1 MRLLLF
7 CLLIFGFDLIAF
19 QTVQLAM
26 QDFVQPVTLG
36 ITIVYWLV
44 PVALIAWILRNQTRE
59 AVSIANDGQNRIIR
73 TVFQLLY
80 FAKFLLLFIFLFLQI
95 GTLLFAGIAAFLPN
109 FDFSNDHAPLLAKI
123 SSLLS
128 GIPLLLMIYGM
139 ARNRHRYKVHEVNV
153 PLVNLPKALDGLRIV
168 QISDVHAGSFTDK
181 EPIKKGIQLINEA
194 KADLV
199 FFTGDLV
206 NSIATE
212 IEPYTDVFDKIRAK
226 YGVFSIFG
234 NHDYGDY
241 VRWPSHEAKLTNLNR
256 LIHLQKQMG
265 WQLLLNEHRLL
276 SINGEK
282 VAIIGVE
289 NYSAS
294 PRFSKYGDLTK
305 AYQGSESAALKL
317 LLSHDPSHWAYQ
329 VAPDRPDI
337 AITFSGH
344 THGAQFGI
352 EIEGWFKW
360 SPVKYFYKQWAGLYQ
375 KGAQFLYVNRGFGY
389 LGYPGRVGIL
399 PEITVMNLRCAE
411 SSLK

>member
-1 MRLLLF
+1 MRFLLF
-7 CLLIFGFDLIAF
+7 CLLLFGFDLVVF

-26 QDFVQPVTLG
+26 EDFSKPITLG
-36 ITIVYWLV
+36 ITIAYWLV
-44 PVALIAWILRNQTRE
+44 PVALIFWIVRNQSRDT
-59 AVSIANDGQNRIIR
+59 NRLTSGGKGRISR
-73 TVFQLLY
+73 TVFQLIY
-80 FAKFLLLFIFLFLQI
+80 FAKFLLLFIFLFLQL
-95 GTLLFAGIAAFLPN
+95 GTLLLAGIASFLPN
-109 FDFSNDHAPLLAKI
+109 FDFSNDHAPLLAII
-123 SSLLS
+123 SVLLS

-139 ARNRHRYKVHEVNV
+139 ARNRHRYKIHEVEV
-153 PLVNLPKALDGLRIV
+153 PLVDLPKALDGLRIV

-181 EPIKKGIQLINEA
+181 EPIKKGIQLINDA

-206 NSIATE
+206 NSIAME
-212 IEPYTDVFDKIRAK
+212 MVPYTEVFDKIRAK

-241 VRWPSHEAKLTNLNR
+241 VRWPSEEAKLTNLNR
-256 LIHLQKQMG
+256 LIHLQKEMG
-265 WQLLLNEHRLL
+265 WHLLLNENRLL
-276 SINGEK
+276 NINGEK

-294 PRFSKYGDLTK
+294 PRFSKYGDLEK
-305 AYQGSESAALKL
+305 AYQGSQSAALKL
-317 LLSHDPSHWAYQ
+317 LLSHDPSHWDDQ
-329 VAPDRPDI
+329 VAPDRSDI

-352 EIEGWFKW
+352 EIGTWFKW

-375 KGAQFLYVNRGFGY
+375 KGPQFLYVNRGFGY

-399 PEITVMNLRCAE
+399 PEITVMNLRC
-411 SSLK
+411 K

>member
-1 MRLLLF
+1 MRFLLF
-7 CLLIFGFDLIAF
+7 CLLIFGFDLMAF
-19 QTVQLAM
+19 QTVQLTM
-26 QDFVQPVTLG
+26 QGLPKPVILG
-36 ITIVYWLV
+36 VTILYWFV
-44 PVALIAWILRNQTRE
+44 PVALIAWILSNQTDT
-59 AVSIANDGQNRIIR
+59 ANLVNNGKYRITR
-73 TVFQLLY
+73 TLFQLIY

-95 GTLLFAGIAAFLPN
+95 GNLLLVGVATLLPN
-109 FDFSNDHAPLLAKI
+109 FNFSNTHAPLLAKI
-123 SSLLS
+123 SVLLS
-128 GIPLLLMIYGM
+128 GGPLLLMIYGM
-139 ARNRHRYKVHEVNV
+139 ARNRHRYKVHEINV
-153 PLVNLPKALDGLRIV
+153 SLENLPKALDGLRIV
-168 QISDVHAGSFTDK
+168 QISDVHSGSFTDK
-181 EPIKKGIQLINEA
+181 EPLKKGIDLINNA

-212 IEPYTDVFDKIRAK
+212 IEPYTDVFDKIKAK
-226 YGVFSIFG
+226 YGVFSILG

-241 VRWPSHEAKLTNLNR
+241 VRWPSKEAKLTNLNR

-265 WQLLLNEHRLL
+265 WQLLLNENRLL
-276 SINGEK
+276 SINGET

-294 PRFSKYGDLTK
+294 PRFSKYGDLAK
-305 AYQGSESAALKL
+305 AYNGSQSAALKL
-317 LLSHDPSHWAYQ
+317 LLSHDPSHWDNQ
-329 VAPDRPDI
+329 VAPDRLDI

-375 KGAQFLYVNRGFGY
+375 KGEQFLYVNRGFGY

-399 PEITVMNLRCAE
+399 PEITVMNLQAVE
-411 SSLK
+411 S

>member
-1 MRLLLF
+1 MRFLLF
-7 CLLIFGFDLIAF
+7 CLLLFGFDLVAF
-19 QTVQLAM
+19 QIVQLAM
-26 QDFVQPVTLG
+26 QDFSKPVILG
-36 ITIVYWLV
+36 ITIVYWFI
-44 PVALIAWILRNQTRE
+44 PVALIAWILNNQSKDTASLASDGDSRITRT
-59 AVSIANDGQNRIIR
+59 I
-73 TVFQLLY
+73 FQLFY
-80 FAKFLLLFIFLFLQI
+80 FAKFLLLFIFLLLQI
-95 GTLLFAGIAAFLPN
+95 GTLLLAGIASFLSSFN
-109 FDFSNDHAPLLAKI
+109 FSNDHAPLLARI
-123 SSLLS
+123 SVLMS
-128 GIPLLLMIYGM
+128 GLPLLLMIYGM
-139 ARNRHRYKVHEVNV
+139 VRNRHRYKVYEVNV

-168 QISDVHAGSFTDK
+168 QISDIHSGSFTDK
-181 EPIKKGIQLINEA
+181 EPIKKGIQLINNA

-212 IEPYTDVFDKIRAK
+212 IEPYIDVFDKIRAK

-241 VRWPSHEAKLTNLNR
+241 VRWPSQTAKLTNLNR
-256 LIHLQKQMG
+256 LIHSQKQMG
-265 WQLLLNEHRLL
+265 WHLLLNEHRLL
-276 SINGEK
+276 NINGEK

-294 PRFSKYGDLTK
+294 PRFSKYGDLAK
-305 AYQGSESAALKL
+305 AYQGSQSAALKL
-317 LLSHDPSHWAYQ
+317 LLSHDPSHWEDQ

-352 EIEGWFKW
+352 EIGTWFKW

-375 KGAQFLYVNRGFGY
+375 KGQQFLYVNRGFGY

-399 PEITVMNLRCAE
+399 PEITLMTLRRKE
-411 SSLK
+411 S

>member
-1 MRLLLF
+1 MRLLFF
-7 CLLIFGFDLIAF
+7 CLLILGFDLIAF

-26 QDFVQPVTLG
+26 QDFAKPVVLG
-36 ITIVYWLV
+36 ITIIYWLI
-44 PVALIAWILRNQTRE
+44 PVALIAWILNNQTKD
-59 AVSIANDGQNRIIR
+59 AATLASDGNVRINR
-73 TVFQLLY
+73 TVFQLFYL
-80 FAKFLLLFIFLFLQI
+80 AKFLLLFIFLMLQLSTLFLS
-95 GTLLFAGIAAFLPN
+95 GIAALFSSFN
-109 FDFSNDHAPLLAKI
+109 FSNNHAPLLAQM
-123 SSLLS
+123 SVLLS

-139 ARNRHRYKVHEVNV
+139 ARNRHRYKIYEVNV
-153 PLVNLPKALDGLRIV
+153 PIVNLPKALEGLRIV
-168 QISDVHAGSFTDK
+168 QISDVHAGSFTHK
-181 EPIKKGIQLINEA
+181 APLKKGIELINAA

-206 NSIATE
+206 NSIAAE
-212 IEPYTDVFDKIRAK
+212 MEPYTDVFDKIRAK
-226 YGVFSIFG
+226 HGVFSILG

-241 VRWPSHEAKLTNLNR
+241 ARWPSQEAKLTNLNR

-265 WQLLLNEHRLL
+265 WHLLLNENRLL

-294 PRFSKYGDLTK
+294 PRFSKYGDLAK
-305 AYQGSESAALKL
+305 AYEGSQLAALKL
-317 LLSHDPSHWAYQ
+317 LLSHDPSHWEDQ

-352 EIEGWFKW
+352 EIEGWFKR

-375 KGAQFLYVNRGFGY
+375 KGQQFLYVNRGFGY

-399 PEITVMNLRCAE
+399 PEITVMNLRGTE
-411 SSLK
+411 S